1 MDHFVPEIGRYEW
14 RVHAV
19 NHRPWTRS
27 VAGEVP
33 AAARGT
39 ALA

>member
-1 MDHFVPEIGRYEW
+1 
-14 RVHAV
+14 VHAV